1 MSGGSGFVSEII
13 WWGWGGEKPLPRTAP
28 GVVVASAASLMIFAG
43 SVFFSEGGGVG
54 FVMTSPGLAM
64 TTEGLESILPAAA
77 ADADACTPR
86 PPLPSVGRFGLASV
100 GAGCD
105 AE

>member
-1 MSGGSGFVSEII
+1 M
-13 WWGWGGEKPLPRTAP
+13 PRTAP
-28 GVVVASAASLMIFAG
+28 GVVVASAAGLMIFAG

-77 ADADACTPR
+77 ADADACEPR
-86 PPLPSVGRFGLASV
+86 PPLPAVGRFGLASV